1 MAAAAVT
8 SVKADSITC
17 QQPAHQRGDG
27 NGAGLQQKMEMIG
40 NQRPGET
47 WGLGFYNQV
56 AQPVYEVVAV
66 LVVKEDLTP
75 FDSSDNDVVDRT
87 GGIDSR
93 LSGHFRCISEN
104 GRVCKYKYIKGV
116 PILALK
122 IDL

>member
-1 MAAAAVT
+1 M
-8 SVKADSITC
+8 
-17 QQPAHQRGDG
+17 
-27 NGAGLQQKMEMIG
+27 QQKMEMIG

-75 FDSSDNDVVDRT
+75 FDSSDYDVVDRT

-93 LSGHFRCISEN
+93 LSGHFTCISES
-104 GRVCKYKYIKGV
+104 GWVCKYIKGV
-116 PILALK
+116 PIISLTTLALK
-122 IDL
+122 GFRWM

>member
-47 WGLGFYNQV
+47 WGSWVSITRSPSRFTKLSRS
-56 AQPVYEVVAV
+56 

-93 LSGHFRCISEN
+93 LSGHFKRVSEN
-104 GRVCKYKYIKGV
+104 GRYVNIN
-116 PILALK
+116 I
-122 IDL
+122 